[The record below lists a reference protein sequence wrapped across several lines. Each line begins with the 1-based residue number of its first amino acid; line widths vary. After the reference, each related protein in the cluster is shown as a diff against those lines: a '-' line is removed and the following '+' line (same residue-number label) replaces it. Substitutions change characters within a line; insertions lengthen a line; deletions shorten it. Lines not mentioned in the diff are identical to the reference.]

1 MALQKLQFK
10 AGVNRNITNYSNEGG
25 WFECDKIRFID
36 GYPEKLNGWARYSPT
51 NVTGT
56 CRALFGYI
64 TSFSDDFL
72 ALGTNNKVFLEVGE
86 NFNDITPID
95 ASRTSTANNVFT
107 ATDGSSVI
115 TVAATGHG
123 AETGDFVT
131 FSNATSFGG
140 NIVAAVINQNYEIT
154 KINDNSYSISA
165 KDINGDTVLA
175 NSSDAGSSKGGTS
188 TIQTFEINAGV
199 GVITFGYG
207 WTTSTWGRLAWGAG
221 SLRPIINPLTV
232 WFFDNFDNDLIMNVA
247 TDSKGAIY
255 YWARGTNA
263 DPAPALGTRAGLLST
278 RATAKGFN
286 GDDVPAEVGQIMVSQ
301 VDRHLIAFGA
311 TPFKGDTFDPLL
323 IRFANQDEPE
333 NFTPKTTN
341 SSGFLRVSSGSRIIT
356 AFRTRQEILVYT
368 DVSLHSFQ
376 YLGTSSG
383 VFGLQEL
390 DTNISVASARS
401 VAGASNVVYW
411 MGADKFYVYNGRVD
425 TLPCPLRDYVFNNIN
440 FNALV
445 YVYAG
450 TVEAQSE
457 IWWFY
462 PTENSTVNDAYIVYN
477 YKDNIWFYG
486 NLNRSAWLDSHVR
499 QYPQAVGDNILFD
512 HETSNDADGSAMSS
526 FITSSDFDI
535 GDGDKFTLINR
546 IIPDV
551 DFSGSEGTEPTVKLT
566 VKPRNFPGNKSGVNE
581 VDQKVIETDVNVYT
595 EQVFLRARARQMGF
609 KISSDSLGTTWKLGS
624 PRIDGRPDGRR

>member
-1 MALQKLQFK
+1 MTLQKLQFRP
-10 AGVNRNITNYSNEGG
+10 GVNRNITNYSNEGG

-56 CRALFGYI
+56 CRALFGYV
-64 TSFSDDFL
+64 TSFLDDFL
-72 ALGTNNKVFLEVGE
+72 AIGTNSKVFLEVGE
-86 NFNDITPID
+86 NFNDITPIR
-95 ASRTSTANNVFT
+95 STTSAGDVTFS
-107 ATDGSSVI
+107 ATNGSSTI
-115 TVAATGHG
+115 TVTDTSHE

-131 FSNATSFGG
+131 FSDAASLGG
-140 NIVAAVINQNYEIT
+140 NITAVVLNQNYEIT
-154 KINDNSYSISA
+154 KVDDNTYTILA
-165 KDINGDTVLA
+165 RNFGGDAILA
-175 NSSDAGSSKGGTS
+175 NSSDSGNGGGATVGEYEVNVGLG
-188 TIQTFEINAGV
+188 EIS
-199 GVITFGYG
+199 FGYG
-207 WTTSTWGRLAWGAG
+207 WTTGTWGRLAWGAG

-232 WFFDNFDNDLIMNVA
+232 WFFDNFDNDLVMNVA
-247 TDSKGAIY
+247 TNSKGAIY
-255 YWARGTNA
+255 YWERGTSA
-263 DPAPALGTRAGLLST
+263 DPTSALGTRAVLLSS
-278 RATAKGFN
+278 RPNAS
-286 GDDVPAEVGQIMVSQ
+286 DVPAEVGQIMVSQ

-311 TPFKGDTFDPLL
+311 TPFGGGDFDPLL

-333 NFTPKTTN
+333 NFTPVRTN
-341 SSGFLRVSSGSRIIT
+341 SAGFIRVSSGSRIIT

-368 DVSLHSFQ
+368 DVSIHSMQF
-376 YLGTSSG
+376 LGTDD
-383 VFGLQEL
+383 VFGLNEL
-390 DTNISVASARS
+390 DDNISVASARCI
-401 VAGASNVVYW
+401 AGASNVVYW

-425 TLPCPLRDYVFNNIN
+425 TLPCSLRDYVFNNIN
-440 FNALV
+440 FNALA

-462 PTENSTVNDAYIVYN
+462 PTADSTTNNAYIVYN

-535 GDGDKFTLINR
+535 GDGDKFTLVKR

-551 DFSGSEGTEPTVKLT
+551 DFSGSEGAEPTVKLT
-566 VKPRNFPGNKSGVNE
+566 VKPRNFPGNKSGTNE
-581 VDQKVIETDVNVYT
+581 ADQRVIETDVNVYT
-595 EQVFLRARARQMGF
+595 EQVFMRARARQLGF
-609 KISSDSLGTTWKLGS
+609 KISSDKLGTKWQLGS

>member
-1 MALQKLQFK
+1 MTLQKLQFR

-25 WFECDKIRFID
+25 WFECDKVRFID

-51 NVTGT
+51 NITGT
-56 CRALFGYI
+56 CRALFGYV

-72 ALGTNNKVFLEVGE
+72 AIGTNSKVFLEVAQ
-86 NFNDITPID
+86 NFNDITPIR
-95 ASRTSTANNVFT
+95 STTSAGDVTFS
-107 ATDGSSVI
+107 ATNGSSTI
-115 TVAATGHG
+115 TVTDTSHG

-131 FSNATSFGG
+131 FSDAVSLGG
-140 NIVAAVINQNYEIT
+140 VIVAVVLNQNYEIT
-154 KINDNSYSISA
+154 KVDDDTYTISA
-165 KDINGDTVLA
+165 KDAGGSTVTA
-175 NSSDAGSSKGGTS
+175 NSSDSGNGGGSTVGKYEVTAGLGAIS
-188 TIQTFEINAGV
+188 
-199 GVITFGYG
+199 FGYG
-207 WTTSTWGRLAWGAG
+207 WTTSTWGRLSWGAG

-232 WFFDNFDNDLIMNVA
+232 WFFDNFDNDLVMNVA
-247 TDSKGAIY
+247 TDSKGPIY
-255 YWARGTNA
+255 YWERGTNA
-263 DPAPALGTRAGLLST
+263 DPTSALGTRADLLSV
-278 RATAKGFN
+278 RATAAGFN

-333 NFTPKTTN
+333 NFTPSATN
-341 SSGFLRVSSGSRIIT
+341 SAGFIRVSSGSRIIT

-368 DVSLHSFQ
+368 DVSIHSMQF
-376 YLGTSSG
+376 LGTTD
-383 VFGLQEL
+383 VFGLNEL
-390 DTNISVASARS
+390 DDNISVASARC
-401 VAGASNVVYW
+401 VASASNVVYW

-440 FNALV
+440 FNALA

-457 IWWFY
+457 VWWFY
-462 PTENSTVNDAYIVYN
+462 PTANSTTNDAYIVYN

-512 HETSNDADGSAMSS
+512 HETSNDADGSAMTS

-566 VKPRNFPGNKSGVNE
+566 VKPRNFPGDRSGTNE
-581 VDQKVIETDVNVYT
+581 ADQKVIETDVNVYT
-595 EQVFLRARARQMGF
+595 EQVFMRARARQMGF
-609 KISSDSLGTTWKLGS
+609 KISSDNLGTKWQLGS

>member
-1 MALQKLQFK
+1 MTLQKLQFRP
-10 AGVNRNITNYSNEGG
+10 GVNRNITNYSNEGG

-56 CRALFGYI
+56 CRALFGYV
-64 TSFSDDFL
+64 TSFLDDFL
-72 ALGTNNKVFLEVGE
+72 AIGTNSKVFLEVGE
-86 NFNDITPID
+86 NFNDITPIR
-95 ASRTSTANNVFT
+95 STTSAGDVTFS
-107 ATDGSSVI
+107 ATNGSSTI
-115 TVAATGHG
+115 TVTDTSHE

-131 FSNATSFGG
+131 FSDAASLGG
-140 NIVAAVINQNYEIT
+140 NITAVVLNQNYEIT
-154 KINDNSYSISA
+154 KVDDNTYTILA
-165 KDINGDTVLA
+165 RNFGGDAILA
-175 NSSDAGSSKGGTS
+175 NSSDSGNGGGATVGEYEVNVGLG
-188 TIQTFEINAGV
+188 EIS
-199 GVITFGYG
+199 FGYG
-207 WTTSTWGRLAWGAG
+207 WTTGTWGRLAWGAG

-232 WFFDNFDNDLIMNVA
+232 WFFDNFDNDLVMNVA
-247 TDSKGAIY
+247 TNSKGAIY
-255 YWARGTNA
+255 YWERGTSA
-263 DPAPALGTRAGLLST
+263 DPTSALGTRAVLLSS
-278 RATAKGFN
+278 RSNAS
-286 GDDVPAEVGQIMVSQ
+286 DVPAEVGQIMVSQ

-311 TPFKGDTFDPLL
+311 TPFGGGDFDPLL

-333 NFTPKTTN
+333 NFTPVRTN
-341 SSGFLRVSSGSRIIT
+341 SAGFIRVSSGSRIIT

-368 DVSLHSFQ
+368 DVSIHSMQF
-376 YLGTSSG
+376 LGTDD
-383 VFGLQEL
+383 VFGLNEL
-390 DTNISVASARS
+390 DDNISVASARCIAS
-401 VAGASNVVYW
+401 ASNVVYW

-425 TLPCPLRDYVFNNIN
+425 TLPCSLRDYVFNNIN
-440 FNALV
+440 FNALA

-462 PTENSTVNDAYIVYN
+462 PTADSTTNNAYIVYN

-535 GDGDKFTLINR
+535 GDGDKFTLVKR

-551 DFSGSEGTEPTVKLT
+551 DFSGSEGAEPTVKLT
-566 VKPRNFPGNKSGVNE
+566 VKPRNFPGNKSGTNE
-581 VDQKVIETDVNVYT
+581 ADQRVIETDVNVYT
-595 EQVFLRARARQMGF
+595 EQVFMRARARQLGF
-609 KISSDSLGTTWKLGS
+609 KISSDKLGTKWQLGS

>member
-1 MALQKLQFK
+1 MTLQKLQFRP
-10 AGVNRNITNYSNEGG
+10 GVNRNITNYSNEGG

-56 CRALFGYI
+56 CRALFGYV
-64 TSFSDDFL
+64 TSFLDDFL
-72 ALGTNNKVFLEVGE
+72 AIGTNSKVFLEVGE
-86 NFNDITPID
+86 NFNDITPIR
-95 ASRTSTANNVFT
+95 STTSAGDVTFS
-107 ATDGSSVI
+107 ATNGSSTI
-115 TVAATGHG
+115 TVTDTSHE

-131 FSNATSFGG
+131 FSDAASLGG
-140 NIVAAVINQNYEIT
+140 NITAVVLNQNYEIT
-154 KINDNSYSISA
+154 KVDDNTYTILA
-165 KDINGDTVLA
+165 RNFGGDAILA
-175 NSSDAGSSKGGTS
+175 NSSDSGNGGGATVGEYEVNVGLG
-188 TIQTFEINAGV
+188 EIS
-199 GVITFGYG
+199 FGYG
-207 WTTSTWGRLAWGAG
+207 WTTGTWGRLAWGAG

-232 WFFDNFDNDLIMNVA
+232 WFFDNFDNDLVMNVA
-247 TDSKGAIY
+247 TNSKGAIY
-255 YWARGTNA
+255 YWERGTSA
-263 DPAPALGTRAGLLST
+263 DPTSALGTRAVLLSS
-278 RATAKGFN
+278 RPNAS
-286 GDDVPAEVGQIMVSQ
+286 DVPAEVGQIMVSQ

-311 TPFKGDTFDPLL
+311 TPFGGGDFDPLL

-333 NFTPKTTN
+333 NFTPVRTN
-341 SSGFLRVSSGSRIIT
+341 SAGFIRVSSGSRIIT

-368 DVSLHSFQ
+368 DVSIHSMQF
-376 YLGTSSG
+376 LGTDD
-383 VFGLQEL
+383 VFGLNEL
-390 DTNISVASARS
+390 DDNISVASARCIAS
-401 VAGASNVVYW
+401 ASNVVYW

-425 TLPCPLRDYVFNNIN
+425 TLPCSLRDYVFNNIN
-440 FNALV
+440 FNALA

-462 PTENSTVNDAYIVYN
+462 PTADSTTNNAYIVYN

-535 GDGDKFTLINR
+535 GDGDKFTLVKR

-551 DFSGSEGTEPTVKLT
+551 DFSGSEGAEPTVKLT
-566 VKPRNFPGNKSGVNE
+566 VKPRNFPGNKSGTNE
-581 VDQKVIETDVNVYT
+581 ADQRVIETDVNVYT
-595 EQVFLRARARQMGF
+595 EQVFMRARARQLGF
-609 KISSDSLGTTWKLGS
+609 KISSDKLGTKWQLGS

>member
-1 MALQKLQFK
+1 MTLQKLQFRP
-10 AGVNRNITNYSNEGG
+10 GVNRNITNYSNEGG

-56 CRALFGYI
+56 CRALFGYV

-72 ALGTNNKVFLEVGE
+72 AIGTNSKVFLEVGE
-86 NFNDITPID
+86 NFNDITPIR
-95 ASRTSTANNVFT
+95 STTSAGDVTFS
-107 ATDGSSVI
+107 ATNGSSTI
-115 TVAATGHG
+115 TVTDTSHE

-131 FSNATSFGG
+131 FSDAASLGG
-140 NIVAAVINQNYEIT
+140 NITAVVLNQNYEIT
-154 KINDNSYSISA
+154 KVDDNTYTILA
-165 KDINGDTVLA
+165 RNFGGDAILA
-175 NSSDAGSSKGGTS
+175 NSSDSGNGGGATVGEYEVNVGLG
-188 TIQTFEINAGV
+188 EIS
-199 GVITFGYG
+199 FGYG
-207 WTTSTWGRLAWGAG
+207 WTTGTWGRLAWGAG

-232 WFFDNFDNDLIMNVA
+232 WFFDNFDNDLVMNVA
-247 TDSKGAIY
+247 TNSKGAIY
-255 YWARGTNA
+255 YWERGTSA
-263 DPAPALGTRAGLLST
+263 DPTSALGTRAVLLSS
-278 RATAKGFN
+278 RPNAS
-286 GDDVPAEVGQIMVSQ
+286 DVPAEVGQIMVSQ

-311 TPFKGDTFDPLL
+311 TPFGGGDFDPLL

-333 NFTPKTTN
+333 NFTPVRTN
-341 SSGFLRVSSGSRIIT
+341 SAGFIRVSSGSRIIT

-368 DVSLHSFQ
+368 DVSIHSMQF
-376 YLGTSSG
+376 LGTDD
-383 VFGLQEL
+383 VFGLNEL
-390 DTNISVASARS
+390 DDNISVASARCI
-401 VAGASNVVYW
+401 AGASNVVYW

-425 TLPCPLRDYVFNNIN
+425 TLPCSLRDYVFNNIN
-440 FNALV
+440 FNALA

-462 PTENSTVNDAYIVYN
+462 PTADSTTNNAYIVYN

-535 GDGDKFTLINR
+535 GDGDKFTLVKR

-551 DFSGSEGTEPTVKLT
+551 DFSGSEGAEPTVKLT
-566 VKPRNFPGNKSGVNE
+566 VKPRNFPGNKSGTNE
-581 VDQKVIETDVNVYT
+581 ADQRVIETDVNVYT
-595 EQVFLRARARQMGF
+595 EQVFMRARARQLGF
-609 KISSDSLGTTWKLGS
+609 KISSDKLGTKWQLGS

>member
-1 MALQKLQFK
+1 MTLQKLQFK

-25 WFECDKIRFID
+25 WFECDKVRFID

-56 CRALFGYI
+56 CRALFGYV

-72 ALGTNNKVFLEVGE
+72 AIGTNSKVFLEVGE
-86 NFNDITPID
+86 NFNDITPIR
-95 ASRTSTANNVFT
+95 STTSAGDVTFS
-107 ATDGSSVI
+107 ATNGSSTI
-115 TVAATGHG
+115 TVTDTSHG
-123 AETGDFVT
+123 AATGDFVT
-131 FSNATSFGG
+131 FSDAVSLGG
-140 NIVAAVINQNYEIT
+140 NITATVLNKNHEIT
-154 KINDNSYSISA
+154 KVNDNTYTIFA
-165 KDINGDTVLA
+165 KDSGGDVILA
-175 NSSDAGSSKGGTS
+175 NSSDSGNGGGATVGEYEVNVGLG
-188 TIQTFEINAGV
+188 EIS
-199 GVITFGYG
+199 FGYG
-207 WTTSTWGRLAWGAG
+207 WTTSTWGRLTWGSG

-232 WFFDNFDNDLIMNVA
+232 WFFDNFDNDLVMNVA

-255 YWARGTNA
+255 YWERGTNA
-263 DPAPALGTRAGLLST
+263 DPTSALGTRAVLLSS
-278 RATAKGFN
+278 RSNAS
-286 GDDVPAEVGQIMVSQ
+286 DVPAEVGQIMVSQ

-311 TPFKGDTFDPLL
+311 TPFGGGDFDPLL

-333 NFTPKTTN
+333 NFTPARTN
-341 SSGFLRVSSGSRIIT
+341 SAGFIRVSSGSRIIT

-368 DVSLHSFQ
+368 DVSIHSMQF
-376 YLGTSSG
+376 LGTDD
-383 VFGLQEL
+383 VFGLNEL
-390 DTNISVASARS
+390 DDNISVASARCI
-401 VAGASNVVYW
+401 AGASNVVYW

-425 TLPCPLRDYVFNNIN
+425 TLPCSLRDYVFNNIN
-440 FNALV
+440 FNALA

-462 PTENSTVNDAYIVYN
+462 PTADSTTNNAYIVYN

-535 GDGDKFTLINR
+535 GDGDKFTLVKR

-551 DFSGSEGTEPTVKLT
+551 DFSGSEGAEPTVKLT
-566 VKPRNFPGNKSGVNE
+566 VKPRNFPGNKSGTNE
-581 VDQKVIETDVNVYT
+581 ADQRVIETDVNVYT
-595 EQVFLRARARQMGF
+595 EQVFMRARARQLGF
-609 KISSDSLGTTWKLGS
+609 KISSDKLGTKWQLGS

>member
-1 MALQKLQFK
+1 MTLQKLQFRP
-10 AGVNRNITNYSNEGG
+10 GVNRNITNYSNEGG

-56 CRALFGYI
+56 CRALFGYV
-64 TSFSDDFL
+64 TSFLDDFL
-72 ALGTNNKVFLEVGE
+72 AIGTNSKVFLEVGE
-86 NFNDITPID
+86 NFNDITPIR
-95 ASRTSTANNVFT
+95 STTSAGDVTFS
-107 ATDGSSVI
+107 ATNGSSTI
-115 TVAATGHG
+115 TVTDTSHE

-131 FSNATSFGG
+131 FSDAASLGG
-140 NIVAAVINQNYEIT
+140 NITAVVLNQNYEIT
-154 KINDNSYSISA
+154 KVDDNTYTILA
-165 KDINGDTVLA
+165 RNFGGDAILA
-175 NSSDAGSSKGGTS
+175 NSSDSGNGGGATVGEYEVNVGLG
-188 TIQTFEINAGV
+188 EIS
-199 GVITFGYG
+199 FGYG

-232 WFFDNFDNDLIMNVA
+232 WFFDNFDNDLVMNVA
-247 TDSKGAIY
+247 TNSKGAIY
-255 YWARGTNA
+255 YWERGTSA
-263 DPAPALGTRAGLLST
+263 DPTSALGTRAGLLSS
-278 RATAKGFN
+278 RPNAS
-286 GDDVPAEVGQIMVSQ
+286 DVPAEVGQIMVSQ

-311 TPFKGDTFDPLL
+311 TPFGGGDFDPLL

-333 NFTPKTTN
+333 NFTPARTN
-341 SSGFLRVSSGSRIIT
+341 SAGFIRVSSGSRIIT

-368 DVSLHSFQ
+368 DVSIHSMQF
-376 YLGTSSG
+376 LGTDD
-383 VFGLQEL
+383 VFGLNEL
-390 DTNISVASARS
+390 DDNISVASARCI
-401 VAGASNVVYW
+401 AGASNVVYW

-425 TLPCPLRDYVFNNIN
+425 TLPCSLRDYVFNNIN
-440 FNALV
+440 FNALA

-462 PTENSTVNDAYIVYN
+462 PTADSTTNNAYIVYN

-535 GDGDKFTLINR
+535 GDGDKFTLVKR

-551 DFSGSEGTEPTVKLT
+551 DFSGSEGAEPTVKLT
-566 VKPRNFPGNKSGVNE
+566 VKPRNFPGNKSGTNE
-581 VDQKVIETDVNVYT
+581 ADQRVIETDVNVYT
-595 EQVFLRARARQMGF
+595 EQVFMRARARQLGF
-609 KISSDSLGTTWKLGS
+609 KISSDKLGTKWQLGS